1 MRTLREVSWRIRA
14 VRTPPNKF
22 EGATLSSIK
31 LDGATLGSV
40 KFEGAILDFV
50 NMDTYASP

>member
-1 MRTLREVSWRIRA
+1 MKNAREMSRRIRA

-40 KFEGAILDFV
+40 KFEGAILDFA